1 MRIVF
6 LKKSY
11 SPIGGSEVLTHELAT
26 RLAARGHEV
35 RVVCQWPVGER
46 YGFPPP
52 HSLLETDLDFR
63 RYLYEGVSISS
74 SLRPGLGELGQ
85 RLDVL
90 SPFNLL
96 RYDLARQLSHGADII
111 HNICREY
118 APQAVRLARD
128 LGARLVMTPL
138 AHPGQFLAGDT
149 GLDMGHYRRADA
161 LVALTAAERG
171 WYAKQGVDAEKVSVI
186 GLGPNLSCPGDAKW
200 FRRRFRIPTGPIVL
214 YVGRKERYKGVNVL
228 AQAAPLVWRQFP
240 EARFVFIGEASLFDL
255 FTSPFRGRIEP
266 RLINLPPVDEATK
279 AAAYAACDVF
289 CMPSRYETFGLV
301 YAEAWLC
308 GKPVVGG
315 DIPALRDVI
324 EHGEDGFLVGQ
335 RPDEVAGALI
345 HLLADPSLR
354 ARLGAAGQR
363 KVECIYNWDAVV
375 EQTESLY
382 SRLVAQPSAG

>member
-6 LKKSY
+6 LKKAY

-52 HSLLETDLDFR
+52 HSLVETDLDFR
-63 RYLYEGVSISS
+63 RFLHEGVEIFQ
-74 SLRPGLGELGQ
+74 LRPGLGELGR

-96 RYDLARQLSHGADII
+96 RYGLARQLSQGADII

-149 GLDMGHYRRADA
+149 GLDIGNYRRAHA

-171 WYAKQGVDAEKVSVI
+171 WYAKQGVPEENVAVI
-186 GLGPNLSCPGDAKW
+186 GLSPPPLGAS
-200 FRRRFRIPTGPIVL
+200 RRRRS
-214 YVGRKERYKGVNVL
+214 E
-228 AQAAPLVWRQFP
+228 
-240 EARFVFIGEASLFDL
+240 
-255 FTSPFRGRIEP
+255 
-266 RLINLPPVDEATK
+266 
-279 AAAYAACDVF
+279 
-289 CMPSRYETFGLV
+289 
-301 YAEAWLC
+301 
-308 GKPVVGG
+308 
-315 DIPALRDVI
+315 
-324 EHGEDGFLVGQ
+324 
-335 RPDEVAGALI
+335 
-345 HLLADPSLR
+345 
-354 ARLGAAGQR
+354 
-363 KVECIYNWDAVV
+363 
-375 EQTESLY
+375 
-382 SRLVAQPSAG
+382 QPS